1 MLTSMRLSG
10 ARSPNS
16 RPLVSISPA
25 RNAEE
30 KRRRSIRALIIGG
43 GIGGLAVA
51 VALQRIGASVRV
63 FERGPA
69 IAEVGAGLSIWSNAM
84 LALRRLGLER
94 AALDHGSVIER
105 VRSVNATGAPLAA
118 TDFSSLGERAGAPSI
133 CIHRAEL
140 QSLLFEAVS
149 AGTTSR
155 VATGRECVGFA
166 EEASA
171 VAAVFSDGSRE
182 EGDLL
187 IGADGIHSTIR
198 KSLLGNEATRFAGYC
213 AWRGIAH
220 GVGSRLPEREALM
233 VLARGAQAG
242 AFHCGA
248 DDVYWFLTRNT
259 PRGSQCD
266 SQDARTDIRAH
277 IADWRVEFRAFVEA
291 TAADAILCNDV
302 IDRPPRRVW
311 GRGRVALLGDAIH
324 ATTPNLGQGAC
335 QALEDAVVLANAIS
349 RSTTIEAGLRAY
361 EDRRRARAN
370 SVIAQS
376 WRMGNVLQLANPM
389 AVWLRDAI
397 SSTALGQKV
406 SDRLFARLLCVELPN
421 LD

>member
-84 LALRRLGLER
+84 LALRRLGRER
-94 AALDHGSVIER
+94 AALGHGSVIER
-105 VRSVNATGAPLAA
+105 ARSVNSTGAPLAT

-187 IGADGIHSTIR
+187 IGADGYSFD
-198 KSLLGNEATRFAGYC
+198 NPQEP
-213 AWRGIAH
+213 
-220 GVGSRLPEREALM
+220 VG
-233 VLARGAQAG
+233 Q
-242 AFHCGA
+242 
-248 DDVYWFLTRNT
+248 
-259 PRGSQCD
+259 
-266 SQDARTDIRAH
+266 
-277 IADWRVEFRAFVEA
+277 
-291 TAADAILCNDV
+291 
-302 IDRPPRRVW
+302 
-311 GRGRVALLGDAIH
+311 
-324 ATTPNLGQGAC
+324 
-335 QALEDAVVLANAIS
+335 
-349 RSTTIEAGLRAY
+349 
-361 EDRRRARAN
+361 
-370 SVIAQS
+370 
-376 WRMGNVLQLANPM
+376 
-389 AVWLRDAI
+389 
-397 SSTALGQKV
+397 
-406 SDRLFARLLCVELPN
+406 
-421 LD
+421 